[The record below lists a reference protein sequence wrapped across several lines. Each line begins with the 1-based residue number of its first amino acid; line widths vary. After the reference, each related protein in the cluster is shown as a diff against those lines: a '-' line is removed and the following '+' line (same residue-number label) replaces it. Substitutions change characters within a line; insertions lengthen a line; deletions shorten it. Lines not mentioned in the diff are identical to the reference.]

1 MNIRQDQQII
11 ILGTGGTIAG
21 QADNP
26 DDSVNY
32 TAALLDISQLLDTAK
47 VNYQND
53 DQASFKHIELLTEQ
67 LAQVDSK
74 DMSFDIW
81 KRLLLRCQDLL
92 NQDQVQ
98 AIVITHGTD
107 TLEET
112 AYFLH
117 LMLRTDKPV
126 VLTCAM
132 RPANAPDSDGPQNL
146 SDALCL
152 ASHPQAKGVW
162 VVCAGEVHAAQNIQK
177 VHTTRLNAF
186 SSGDADLTGRVI
198 DGKVKLS
205 LNALLTQAQHA
216 PELPYLSI
224 SDIENV
230 EQLPRVEIILNHADA
245 NGQIVDALLQQKV
258 SQQQKLRGIVVA
270 GTGNGT
276 ISASLETALLR
287 AQETGVVIWR
297 STRCAFGKLAGQADA
312 VFGDSHGLAPAKAR
326 IALILSLIN
335 SDLLATK
342 SCLEFKSPPPVLTS
356 N

>member
-1 MNIRQDQQII
+1 MEFMEITQDQQIV

-21 QADNP
+21 QAHNP

-32 TAALLDISQLLDTAK
+32 TAALVDINQLLDTAK
-47 VNYQND
+47 SKLQNGTLP
-53 DQASFKHIELLTEQ
+53 ALKNIILLTEQ
-67 LAQVDSK
+67 LVQIDSK

-81 KRLLLRCQDLL
+81 KRLLSRCHNLL
-92 NQDQVQ
+92 SQEHVK

-117 LMLRTDKPV
+117 MMLRTDKPV

-146 SDALCL
+146 RDALTL
-152 ASHPQAKGVW
+152 ASNAHVRGVL
-162 VVCAGEVHAAQNIQK
+162 VVCAGDVHGAQYIQK

-186 SSGDADLTGRVI
+186 SSGDANLRGRIIDAKVI
-198 DGKVKLS
+198 
-205 LNALLTQAQHA
+205 LNVLLTQVHTSTEI
-216 PELPYLSI
+216 PHLTVG
-224 SDIENV
+224 DIERV
-230 EQLPRVEIILNHADA
+230 AHLPRVEIIMNHADA

-276 ISASLETALLR
+276 ISETLELALLR
-287 AQETGVVIWR
+287 AQDTGVVVWR
-297 STRCAFGKLAGQADA
+297 STRCAFGTLEGRANN
-312 VFGDSHGLAPAKAR
+312 VFGDSHGLPPVKAR
-326 IALILSLIN
+326 IALMLNLMH
-335 SDLLATK
+335 SDLIAMK
-342 SCLEFKSPPPVLTS
+342 S
-356 N
+356 